1 MNPNR
6 RIDGKNNILQI
17 MLSRPT
23 VGRIRIGTESSTMI
37 LKYSWFLQ
45 IADLRCGYH
54 LWPVL
59 VSLVPAASRVAVWGW
74 RAGGLE
80 DSIRNKCGNTKCK

>member
-23 VGRIRIGTESSTMI
+23 VGRIRIGTESSTLEDI
-37 LKYSWFLQ
+37 LGSCRLQ
-45 IADLRCGYH
+45 I
-54 LWPVL
+54 
-59 VSLVPAASRVAVWGW
+59 
-74 RAGGLE
+74 
-80 DSIRNKCGNTKCK
+80 